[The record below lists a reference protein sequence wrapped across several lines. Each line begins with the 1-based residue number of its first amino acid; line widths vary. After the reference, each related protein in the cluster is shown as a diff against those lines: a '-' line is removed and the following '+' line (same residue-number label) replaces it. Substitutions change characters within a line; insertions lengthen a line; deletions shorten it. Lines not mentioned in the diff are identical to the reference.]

1 VLAAGD
7 ESLLELVAEKVDD
20 VTFGTSEL
28 EVECLEVDEVRLEEI
43 KLVVRVDEVVVS
55 DTVSIAPEGIGATE

>member
-1 VLAAGD
+1 MLAAGD